1 MINTERLCPGCM
13 TDNGGEKICPICGF
27 DSSEG
32 NPMGCLP
39 LKETVGERYIVG
51 KAANT
56 DGEGITYIGWDNIT
70 DTIVTIKE
78 YFPLGFAHRNPD
90 MTVSMLEGGEYT
102 FNEGLLEFA
111 EINRTIKDSELPA
124 TEEILEVFEANGT
137 CYAVKKSIS
146 GITLEEFLEKNGG
159 TLKWEQARALF
170 LPLIDTVQGM
180 NDLGIIHRGISTETV
195 LVGRDG
201 KMRIINYSIKKL
213 RLSNSELEEKLYSGY
228 AAAEQYGIEDLN
240 DGIWTDVYGLSA
252 TIFRVL
258 IGTVPP
264 DASLRVQNDAMTI
277 PARFAEELPR
287 HVLAALAN
295 GLQVLPKDRTK
306 DVETFKNEMVY
317 GEVKVATVPKKGKTQ
332 ADTTKKG
339 KKKKK
344 GKNAKYVVISA
355 LCTAVI
361 FCGIA
366 AALIFTVFKDDFF
379 GNESSSLPDDGP
391 SISVPSIDQIGT
403 MESGAEVNA
412 KLYDVPNFAG
422 KYYADI
428 VDEDEYEMFSIIITD
443 KSFSDKYARG
453 TIVSQSVAAGS
464 TAVRDTEIG
473 VVISLG
479 PKEVKVPNLKGF
491 TADEARLELL
501 KLGFLYENIKVEDI
515 YDSEEVDGVIKQEPA
530 YGTHISTDARIVIYI
545 NTYKADEDTSS
556 RE

>member
-27 DSSEG
+27 DSAEG

-39 LKETVGERYIVG
+39 LKTEVGERYMVG
-51 KAANT
+51 KAISA

-70 DTIVTIKE
+70 DTIVTVKE
-78 YFPLGFAHRNPD
+78 YFPIGFAHRNPD
-90 MTVSMLEGGEYT
+90 NTVAMLEGGEYT

-111 EINRTIKDSELPA
+111 EINRAVMASEFPA
-124 TEEILEVFEANGT
+124 TEEVLEVFEANGT
-137 CYAVKKSIS
+137 CYTIKKSLS
-146 GITLEEFLEKNGG
+146 GITLSEFLEKNGG

-170 LPLIDTVQGM
+170 LPLIDTVKGM
-180 NDLGIIHRGISTETV
+180 NDMGIIHRGISTETV
-195 LVGRDG
+195 FVGRDG
-201 KMRIINYSIKKL
+201 KLRITDYCIKKL

-228 AAAEQYGIEDLN
+228 AAAEQYGIEELHD
-240 DGIWTDVYGLSA
+240 DVYTDVYGLCA

-264 DASLRVQNDAMTI
+264 DATLRVQNDAMTI

-317 GEVKVATVPKKGKTQ
+317 GEVKVAAAPKKGTAK
-332 ADTTKKG
+332 DDGKKK

-355 LCTAVI
+355 LCTALI

-366 AALIFTVFKDDFF
+366 AALIFTVFKDDVF
-379 GNESSSLPDDGP
+379 GTDTPSTPDDGT
-391 SISVPSIDQIGT
+391 SIAVPSIDQIGT
-403 MESGAEVNA
+403 MESGAEVTA
-412 KLYDVPNFAG
+412 KLYDVPDFLG
-422 KYYADI
+422 KYYAD
-428 VDEDEYEMFSIIITD
+428 VADDDDYEMFSIVITD

-453 TIVSQSVAAGS
+453 TIISQSVEADS
-464 TAVRDTEIG
+464 KAVRDTEIG

-479 PKEVKVPNLKGF
+479 PKEVKVPNLKGL

-501 KLGFLYENIKVEDI
+501 KLGFLYENIVLEDI
-515 YDSEEVDGVIKQEPA
+515 YDSDEPSQVVIKQEPV
-530 YGTHISTDARIVIYI
+530 YGDHISTDAKVTIYI
-545 NTYKADEDTSS
+545 NSYKGDEDDSSS
-556 RE
+556 R